1 MRPRIESRRGLRGP
15 LRQFG
20 INDVAPLPFFLK
32 VDPREG
38 RDAFLILFLDQ
49 KAEYEGAA
57 REIHK
62 ASCADCV
69 AVEIVLS
76 D

>member
-1 MRPRIESRRGLRGP
+1 MRRKTARGRLNRVLRRP
-15 LRQFG
+15 LVVRSYSVH
-20 INDVAPLPFFLK
+20 I
-32 VDPREG
+32 
-38 RDAFLILFLDQ
+38 ILFLDQ

-62 ASCADCV
+62 ASCADCA